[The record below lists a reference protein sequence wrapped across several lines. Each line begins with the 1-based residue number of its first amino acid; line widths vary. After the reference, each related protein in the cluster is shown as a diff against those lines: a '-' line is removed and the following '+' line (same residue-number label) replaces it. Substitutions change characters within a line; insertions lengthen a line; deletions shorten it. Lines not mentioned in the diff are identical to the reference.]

1 MSGRTGEPER
11 VLAATQRIEAGLRA
25 LYVGATSRV
34 ARHMCDRHG
43 ANKRD
48 AILASVPSSAIDGA
62 VVIGSLEFPSETA
75 DEPCSHA
82 LDLALR
88 PPITGN
94 YRAYRVDR
102 RNA

>member
-11 VLAATQRIEAGLRA
+11 VLAATQRMEAGLRA
-25 LYVGATSRV
+25 LYVGITSCV
-34 ARHMCDRHG
+34 AGQMRDRHG
-43 ANKRD
+43 TNQRD
-48 AILASVPSSAIDGA
+48 AILASVSSSAIDGA
-62 VVIGSLEFPSETA
+62 LVIGSLEFPSETA
-75 DEPCSHA
+75 DEPYPHA

-102 RNA
+102 RDA